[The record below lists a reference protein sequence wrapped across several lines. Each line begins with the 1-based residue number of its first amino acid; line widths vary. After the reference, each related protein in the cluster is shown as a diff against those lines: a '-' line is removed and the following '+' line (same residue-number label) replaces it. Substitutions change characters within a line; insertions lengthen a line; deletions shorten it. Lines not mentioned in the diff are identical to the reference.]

1 MTPGGAIG
9 RFATMSSTVDG
20 PDPRPVRGE
29 VTSVTDEGARG
40 DAAGRRRFVL
50 AVVAFA
56 VFFTALG
63 RIYGEDIAL
72 ELQKTPTTTL
82 GWRLVGWLVAGPP
95 LLFTMAV
102 WHERRRLTSQQWRD
116 RSLMLAAW
124 IGSNM
129 FVLPARTTSVDDQF
143 GTGALVGDPLTAG
156 WTWGAAAAFAGL
168 VFGGLVLLV
177 LRRSVAQPTADQRDL
192 TIRFL
197 ERAWVLLLLVS
208 LGFALYGDRAGV
220 FRGGT

>member
-20 PDPRPVRGE
+20 PDPRPDRGE

-82 GWRLVGWLVAGPP
+82 GWRLVRSAHDGEHSLRDGEGTVCSARRWHLG
-95 LLFTMAV
+95 AV
-102 WHERRRLTSQQWRD
+102 
-116 RSLMLAAW
+116 
-124 IGSNM
+124 
-129 FVLPARTTSVDDQF
+129 V
-143 GTGALVGDPLTAG
+143 
-156 WTWGAAAAFAGL
+156 
-168 VFGGLVLLV
+168 
-177 LRRSVAQPTADQRDL
+177 
-192 TIRFL
+192 
-197 ERAWVLLLLVS
+197 
-208 LGFALYGDRAGV
+208 
-220 FRGGT
+220 